1 MAADLFGWETLRAAE
16 AAVAEAHARQVEARR
31 RARVAPHGERRTREI
46 ELMKATAGAL
56 RAEVELAAIRL
67 TTGDA

>member
-31 RARVAPHGERRTREI
+31 RARISPHGQRRIREA
-46 ELMKATAGAL
+46 ELVMATAGAL

-67 TTGDA
+67 LGDA